1 MGRHDGS
8 LQDEEM
14 KCMDRWKDK
23 ERERESKKKYE
34 DGCAKFSNNLDT
46 TRHEDKP
53 ALVYS

>member
-1 MGRHDGS
+1 
-8 LQDEEM
+8 M